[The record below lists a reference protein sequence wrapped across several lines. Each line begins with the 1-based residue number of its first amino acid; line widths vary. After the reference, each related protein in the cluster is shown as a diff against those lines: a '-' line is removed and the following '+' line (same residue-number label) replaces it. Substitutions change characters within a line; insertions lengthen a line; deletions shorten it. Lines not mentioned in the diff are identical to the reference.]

1 MLAGLSHGQAVV
13 LMVANAAMWSIA
25 GVVTRQLE
33 SAQSFEIT
41 FWRSLFTFLSLLV
54 LLPLTQGRDVF
65 KGMRQGGVSLWL
77 SGVCWSVMFTAFMLA
92 LTMTTVAN
100 VLITMAMGPFFT
112 ALVARVVLGQRI
124 DVRTALAILMAAL
137 GIAWMFGAEVATQG
151 WLGFVVAL
159 CVPLAAAVNWT
170 VVQRA
175 AVRGLAVDLAP
186 GVLIGAAI
194 SCLVTLP
201 MSMPFQAVA
210 TDVAWLALLGLVQ
223 LAIPCLLSVAC
234 ARVLKAPEVSLLALL
249 EVVFGIFLAWW
260 GAGEEPSSS
269 VLSGGLLVLGALL
282 AHQGLAWRE
291 RQNPLTRKT

>member
-41 FWRSLFTFLSLLV
+41 FWRSLFTVLSLLV

-65 KGMRQGGVSLWL
+65 KGMRHGGVSLWL

-124 DVRTALAILMAAL
+124 DVRTALAIVMAAL

-234 ARVLKAPEVSLLALL
+234 ANVLKAPEVSLLALL

-291 RQNPLTRKT
+291 RQNPLT

>member
-1 MLAGLSHGQAVV
+1 MLARLSHGQAVV

-41 FWRSLFTFLSLLV
+41 FWRSLFTALSLLV
-54 LLPLTQGRDVF
+54 LLPLTQGRAVF
-65 KGMRQGGVSLWL
+65 RDMRQGGASLWL

-124 DVRTALAILMAAL
+124 DVRTALAIVMAAL

-234 ARVLKAPEVSLLALL
+234 AKVLKAPEVSLLALL

-269 VLSGGLLVLGALL
+269 VFSGGLLVLGALL

-291 RQNPLTRKT
+291 RQKSSP

>member
-1 MLAGLSHGQAVV
+1 MLARLSHGQAVV

-41 FWRSLFTFLSLLV
+41 FWRSLFTALSLLV
-54 LLPLTQGRDVF
+54 LLPLTQGRAVF
-65 KGMRQGGVSLWL
+65 RDMRQGGASLWL

-124 DVRTALAILMAAL
+124 DVRTALAIVMAAL

-282 AHQGLAWRE
+282 VHQGLAWRE
-291 RQNPLTRKT
+291 RQNPLT

>member
-1 MLAGLSHGQAVV
+1 
-13 LMVANAAMWSIA
+13 
-25 GVVTRQLE
+25 
-33 SAQSFEIT
+33 
-41 FWRSLFTFLSLLV
+41 
-54 LLPLTQGRDVF
+54 
-65 KGMRQGGVSLWL
+65 
-77 SGVCWSVMFTAFMLA
+77 MFTAFMLA

-124 DVRTALAILMAAL
+124 DARTAVAIVMAGL

-175 AVRGLAVDLAP
+175 AVRGLSVDLAP
-186 GVLIGAAI
+186 GVLIGATI

-210 TDVAWLALLGLVQ
+210 TDVAWLALLGVVQ

-260 GAGEEPSSS
+260 GAGEAPSSS
-269 VLSGGLLVLGALL
+269 VLLGGLLVLGALL

-291 RQNPLTRKT
+291 RQNSSPPN

>member
-41 FWRSLFTFLSLLV
+41 FWRSLFTVLSLLV

-124 DVRTALAILMAAL
+124 DVRTALAIVMAAL

-234 ARVLKAPEVSLLALL
+234 AKVLKAPEVSLLALL

-291 RQNPLTRKT
+291 RQNPLT

>member
-41 FWRSLFTFLSLLV
+41 FWRSLFTVLSLLV
-54 LLPLTQGRDVF
+54 LLPLTQGRSVF
-65 KGMRQGGVSLWL
+65 KDMRQGGSSLWL
-77 SGVCWSVMFTAFMLA
+77 SGLCWSVMFTAFMLA

-124 DVRTALAILMAAL
+124 DARTAVAIVMAGL

-175 AVRGLAVDLAP
+175 AVRGLSVDLAP

-210 TDVAWLALLGLVQ
+210 TDVAWLALLGVVQ

-260 GAGEEPSSS
+260 GAGEAPSSS
-269 VLSGGLLVLGALL
+269 VLLGGLLVLGALL

-291 RQNPLTRKT
+291 RQNSST

>member
-1 MLAGLSHGQAVV
+1 MLAGLSHGQAVG

-41 FWRSLFTFLSLLV
+41 FWRSLFTALSLLV
-54 LLPLTQGRDVF
+54 LLPLTQGRAVF
-65 KGMRQGGVSLWL
+65 RDMRQGGASLWL

-124 DVRTALAILMAAL
+124 DVRTALAIVMAAL

-175 AVRGLAVDLAP
+175 AVRGLSVDLAP

-210 TDVAWLALLGLVQ
+210 SDVAWLALLGLVQ

-234 ARVLKAPEVSLLALL
+234 AKVLKAPEVSLLALL

-269 VLSGGLLVLGALL
+269 VFSGGLLVLGALL

-291 RQNPLTRKT
+291 RQKSSP

>member
-1 MLAGLSHGQAVV
+1 MLAGLSHGQAVG

-25 GVVTRQLE
+25 GVVTRQLA

-41 FWRSLFTFLSLLV
+41 FWRSLFTVLSLLV
-54 LLPLTQGRDVF
+54 LLPLTQGRAVF
-65 KGMRQGGVSLWL
+65 KDMRQGGSSLWL

-124 DVRTALAILMAAL
+124 DVRTAVAIVMAGW

-175 AVRGLAVDLAP
+175 AVRGLSVDLAP

-210 TDVAWLALLGLVQ
+210 SDVAWLALLGLVQ

-234 ARVLKAPEVSLLALL
+234 AKVLKAPEVSLLALL

-291 RQNPLTRKT
+291 RQNLTP

>member
-41 FWRSLFTFLSLLV
+41 FWRSLFTFFSLLV

-124 DVRTALAILMAAL
+124 DVRTALAIVMAAL

-291 RQNPLTRKT
+291 RQNPLT

>member
-41 FWRSLFTFLSLLV
+41 FWRSLFTVLSLLV

-65 KGMRQGGVSLWL
+65 KGMRQGGASLWL

-124 DVRTALAILMAAL
+124 DVRTALAIVMAAL

-175 AVRGLAVDLAP
+175 AVRGLSVDLAP

-210 TDVAWLALLGLVQ
+210 SDVAWLALLGLVQ

-234 ARVLKAPEVSLLALL
+234 AKVLKAPEVSLLALL

-269 VLSGGLLVLGALL
+269 VFSGGLLVLGALL

-291 RQNPLTRKT
+291 RQKSSP

>member
-41 FWRSLFTFLSLLV
+41 FWRSLFTVLSLLV

-65 KGMRQGGVSLWL
+65 KGMRQGGASLWL

-100 VLITMAMGPFFT
+100 VLITMAMGPFCT

-291 RQNPLTRKT
+291 RQNPLT

>member
-1 MLAGLSHGQAVV
+1 MLARLSHGQAVV

-41 FWRSLFTFLSLLV
+41 FWRSLFTALSLLV
-54 LLPLTQGRDVF
+54 LLPLTQGRAVF
-65 KGMRQGGVSLWL
+65 RDMRQGGASLWL
-77 SGVCWSVMFTAFMLA
+77 SGVCWSVMFTAFLLA

-124 DVRTALAILMAAL
+124 DVRTALAIVMAAL

-234 ARVLKAPEVSLLALL
+234 AKVLKAPEVSLLALL

-269 VLSGGLLVLGALL
+269 VFSGGLLVLGALL

-291 RQNPLTRKT
+291 RQKSSP

>member
-1 MLAGLSHGQAVV
+1 MLARLSHGQAVV

-41 FWRSLFTFLSLLV
+41 FWRSLFTALSLLV
-54 LLPLTQGRDVF
+54 LLPLTQGRAVF
-65 KGMRQGGVSLWL
+65 RDMRQGGASLWL

-124 DVRTALAILMAAL
+124 DVRTALAIVMAAL

-151 WLGFVVAL
+151 WMGFVVAL

-234 ARVLKAPEVSLLALL
+234 AKVLKAPEVSLLALL

-269 VLSGGLLVLGALL
+269 VFSGGLLVLGALL

-291 RQNPLTRKT
+291 RQKSSP

>member
-41 FWRSLFTFLSLLV
+41 FWRSLFTALSLLV
-54 LLPLTQGRDVF
+54 LLPLTQGRAVF
-65 KGMRQGGVSLWL
+65 RDMRQGGASLWL

-124 DVRTALAILMAAL
+124 DVRTALAIVMAAL

-282 AHQGLAWRE
+282 AHQGLTWRE
-291 RQNPLTRKT
+291 RQNPLT

>member
-41 FWRSLFTFLSLLV
+41 FWRSLFTVLSLFV

-65 KGMRQGGVSLWL
+65 KGMRQGGASLWL

-124 DVRTALAILMAAL
+124 DVRTALAIVMAAL

-291 RQNPLTRKT
+291 RQNPLT

>member
-1 MLAGLSHGQAVV
+1 MLARLSHGQAVG

-41 FWRSLFTFLSLLV
+41 FWRSLFTVLSLLV
-54 LLPLTQGRDVF
+54 LLPLTQGRSVF
-65 KGMRQGGVSLWL
+65 KDMRQGGSSLWL
-77 SGVCWSVMFTAFMLA
+77 SGLCWSVMFTAFMLA

-124 DVRTALAILMAAL
+124 DARTAVAIVMAGL

-175 AVRGLAVDLAP
+175 AVRGLSVDLAP
-186 GVLIGAAI
+186 GVLIGATI

-210 TDVAWLALLGLVQ
+210 TDVAWLALLGVVQ

-291 RQNPLTRKT
+291 RQNSSPPN

>member
-25 GVVTRQLE
+25 GVVTRQLD

-41 FWRSLFTFLSLLV
+41 FWRSLFTVLSLLV

-124 DVRTALAILMAAL
+124 DARTAGAIVLAGL

-175 AVRGLAVDLAP
+175 AVRGLSVDLAP

-234 ARVLKAPEVSLLALL
+234 AKVLKAPEVSLLALL

-269 VLSGGLLVLGALL
+269 VFSGGLLVLGALL

-291 RQNPLTRKT
+291 RQKSSP

>member
-1 MLAGLSHGQAVV
+1 MLAGLSHGQAVG

-25 GVVTRQLE
+25 GVVTRQLD

-41 FWRSLFTFLSLLV
+41 FWRSLFTALSLLV
-54 LLPLTQGRDVF
+54 LLPLTQGRAVF
-65 KGMRQGGVSLWL
+65 RDMRQGGSSLWL

-124 DVRTALAILMAAL
+124 DARTAGAIVLAGL
-137 GIAWMFGAEVATQG
+137 GIAWMFGGEVATQG

-175 AVRGLAVDLAP
+175 AVRGLSVDLAP

-234 ARVLKAPEVSLLALL
+234 AKVLKAPEVSLLALL

-269 VLSGGLLVLGALL
+269 VLSGGMLVLGALL

-291 RQNPLTRKT
+291 RQNLTP

>member
-41 FWRSLFTFLSLLV
+41 FWRSLFTVLSLLV

-124 DVRTALAILMAAL
+124 DVRTALAIVMAAL

-291 RQNPLTRKT
+291 RQKSSP

>member
-65 KGMRQGGVSLWL
+65 KGMRQGGASLWL

-124 DVRTALAILMAAL
+124 DVRTALAIVMAAL

-175 AVRGLAVDLAP
+175 AVRGLSVDLAP
-186 GVLIGAAI
+186 GVLIGATI

-210 TDVAWLALLGLVQ
+210 TDVAWLALLGVVQ

-260 GAGEEPSSS
+260 GAGEAPSSS
-269 VLSGGLLVLGALL
+269 VLLGGLLVLGALL

-291 RQNPLTRKT
+291 RQNSSPPN

>member
-41 FWRSLFTFLSLLV
+41 FWRSLFTVLSLLV

-65 KGMRQGGVSLWL
+65 KGMRQGGASLWL
-77 SGVCWSVMFTAFMLA
+77 SGVFWSVMFTAFMMA

-124 DVRTALAILMAAL
+124 DVRTALAIVMAAL

-234 ARVLKAPEVSLLALL
+234 AKVLKAPEVSLLALL

-291 RQNPLTRKT
+291 RQNPLT

>member
-1 MLAGLSHGQAVV
+1 MLDRLSHGQAVG

-41 FWRSLFTFLSLLV
+41 FWRSLFTVLSLLV
-54 LLPLTQGRDVF
+54 LLPLTQGRSVF
-65 KGMRQGGVSLWL
+65 KDMRQGGSSLWL
-77 SGVCWSVMFTAFMLA
+77 SGLCWSVMFTAFMLA

-124 DVRTALAILMAAL
+124 DARTAVAIVMAGL

-175 AVRGLAVDLAP
+175 AVRGLSVDLAP

-210 TDVAWLALLGLVQ
+210 TDVAWLALLGVVQ

-291 RQNPLTRKT
+291 RQNSSPPN

>member
-1 MLAGLSHGQAVV
+1 MLARLSHGQAVV

-41 FWRSLFTFLSLLV
+41 FWRSLFTALSLLV
-54 LLPLTQGRDVF
+54 LLPLTQGRAVF
-65 KGMRQGGVSLWL
+65 RDMRQGGASLWL

-124 DVRTALAILMAAL
+124 DVRTALAIVMAAL

-175 AVRGLAVDLAP
+175 AVRGLSVDLAP

-291 RQNPLTRKT
+291 RQNPLT

>member
-41 FWRSLFTFLSLLV
+41 FWRSLFTVLSLLV

-65 KGMRQGGVSLWL
+65 TGMRQGGVSLWL

-124 DVRTALAILMAAL
+124 DVRTALAIVMAAL

-291 RQNPLTRKT
+291 RQNPLT

>member
-1 MLAGLSHGQAVV
+1 MLAGLSHGQAVG

-25 GVVTRQLE
+25 GVVTRQLD

-41 FWRSLFTFLSLLV
+41 FWRSLFTALSLLV
-54 LLPLTQGRDVF
+54 LLPLTQGRAVF
-65 KGMRQGGVSLWL
+65 RDMRQGGSSLWL

-124 DVRTALAILMAAL
+124 DVRTAFAIVMAAL

-210 TDVAWLALLGLVQ
+210 SDVAWLALLGLVQ

-234 ARVLKAPEVSLLALL
+234 AKVLKAPEVSLLALL

-269 VLSGGLLVLGALL
+269 VLSGGMLVLGALL

-291 RQNPLTRKT
+291 RQNLTP

>member
-1 MLAGLSHGQAVV
+1 MLARLSHGQAVV

-65 KGMRQGGVSLWL
+65 KGMRQGGASLWL

-124 DVRTALAILMAAL
+124 DVRTALAIVMAAL

-234 ARVLKAPEVSLLALL
+234 AKVLKAPEVSLLALL

-291 RQNPLTRKT
+291 RQNPLT

>member
-25 GVVTRQLE
+25 GVVTRQLD

-41 FWRSLFTFLSLLV
+41 FWRSLFTVLSLLV

-65 KGMRQGGVSLWL
+65 KGMRQGGASLWL

-124 DVRTALAILMAAL
+124 DVRTALAIVMAAL

-175 AVRGLAVDLAP
+175 AVRGLSVDLAP

-210 TDVAWLALLGLVQ
+210 SDVAWLALLGLVQ

-234 ARVLKAPEVSLLALL
+234 AKVLKAPEVSLLALL

-291 RQNPLTRKT
+291 RKNLTT

>member
-41 FWRSLFTFLSLLV
+41 FWRSLFTVLSLLV

-124 DVRTALAILMAAL
+124 DVRTALAIVMAAL

-291 RQNPLTRKT
+291 RQNPLT

>member
-41 FWRSLFTFLSLLV
+41 FWRSLFTVLSLLV

-65 KGMRQGGVSLWL
+65 KGMRQGGASLWL

-124 DVRTALAILMAAL
+124 DVRTALAIVMAAL

-201 MSMPFQAVA
+201 MSMPFQAVT

-234 ARVLKAPEVSLLALL
+234 AKVLKAPEVSLLALL

-291 RQNPLTRKT
+291 RQNPLT

>member
-1 MLAGLSHGQAVV
+1 MLDRLSHGQAVG

-41 FWRSLFTFLSLLV
+41 FWRSLFTVLSLLV
-54 LLPLTQGRDVF
+54 LLPLTQGRTVF
-65 KGMRQGGVSLWL
+65 KDMRQGGSSLWL
-77 SGVCWSVMFTAFMLA
+77 SGLCWSVMFTAFMLA

-124 DVRTALAILMAAL
+124 DARTAVAIVMAGV

-175 AVRGLAVDLAP
+175 AVRGLSVDLAP

-210 TDVAWLALLGLVQ
+210 TDVAWLALLGVVQ

-260 GAGEEPSSS
+260 GAGEAPSTS
-269 VLSGGLLVLGALL
+269 VLLGGLLVLGALL

-291 RQNPLTRKT
+291 RQNSSPSN

>member
-1 MLAGLSHGQAVV
+1 MLAGLSHGQAVG

-25 GVVTRQLE
+25 GVVTRQLD

-41 FWRSLFTFLSLLV
+41 FWRSLFTALSLLV
-54 LLPLTQGRDVF
+54 LLPLTQGRAVF
-65 KGMRQGGVSLWL
+65 RDMRQGGSSLWL

-124 DVRTALAILMAAL
+124 DARTAGAIVLAGL

-175 AVRGLAVDLAP
+175 AVRGLSVDLAP

-210 TDVAWLALLGLVQ
+210 SDVAWLALLGLVQ

-234 ARVLKAPEVSLLALL
+234 AKVLKAPEVSLLALL

-269 VLSGGLLVLGALL
+269 VLSGGMLVLGALL

-291 RQNPLTRKT
+291 RQKSSP

>member
-41 FWRSLFTFLSLLV
+41 FWRSLFTALSLLV
-54 LLPLTQGRDVF
+54 LLPLTQGRAVF
-65 KGMRQGGVSLWL
+65 RDMRQGGASLWL

-124 DVRTALAILMAAL
+124 DVRTALAIVMAAL

-175 AVRGLAVDLAP
+175 AVRGLSVDLAP

-210 TDVAWLALLGLVQ
+210 SDVAWLALLGLVQ

-234 ARVLKAPEVSLLALL
+234 AKVLKAPEVSLLALL

-269 VLSGGLLVLGALL
+269 VFSGGLLVLGALL

-291 RQNPLTRKT
+291 RQKSSP

>member
-1 MLAGLSHGQAVV
+1 MLARLSHGQAVV

-41 FWRSLFTFLSLLV
+41 FWRSLFTALSLLV
-54 LLPLTQGRDVF
+54 LLPLTQGRAVF
-65 KGMRQGGVSLWL
+65 RDMRQGGASLWL

-124 DVRTALAILMAAL
+124 DARTAGAIVLAGL

-234 ARVLKAPEVSLLALL
+234 AKVLKAPEVSLLALL

-269 VLSGGLLVLGALL
+269 VFSGGLLVLGALL

-291 RQNPLTRKT
+291 RQNLTT

>member
-1 MLAGLSHGQAVV
+1 MLAGLSHGQAVG

-25 GVVTRQLE
+25 GVVTRQLD
-33 SAQSFEIT
+33 SAQGFEIT
-41 FWRSLFTFLSLLV
+41 FWRSLFTVLSLLV
-54 LLPLTQGRDVF
+54 LLPLTQGRAVF
-65 KGMRQGGVSLWL
+65 KDMRQGGASLWL

-112 ALVARVVLGQRI
+112 ALVARLVLGQRI
-124 DVRTALAILMAAL
+124 DARTAGAIVLAGL

-175 AVRGLAVDLAP
+175 EVRGLSVDLAP

-194 SCLVTLP
+194 SCVVTLP
-201 MSMPFQAVA
+201 MSMPFQAVGS
-210 TDVAWLALLGLVQ
+210 DVAWLALLGLVQ

-234 ARVLKAPEVSLLALL
+234 AKVLKAPEVSLLALL

-260 GAGEEPSSS
+260 GAGEAPSAS
-269 VLSGGLLVLGALL
+269 VLSGGLMVLGALL
-282 AHQGLAWRE
+282 VHQGLAWRE
-291 RQNPLTRKT
+291 RQNLTP

>member
-65 KGMRQGGVSLWL
+65 KGMRQGGASLWL

-124 DVRTALAILMAAL
+124 DVRTALAIVMAAL

-175 AVRGLAVDLAP
+175 AVRGLSVDLAP

-234 ARVLKAPEVSLLALL
+234 AKVLKAPEVSLLALL

-269 VLSGGLLVLGALL
+269 VFSGGLLVLGALL

-291 RQNPLTRKT
+291 RQKSSP